1 MSISSLGYV
10 VVEASDLK
18 TWADYAQNILGAES
32 NAVADALELRVD
44 DRAWR
49 IRVEQGP
56 LDDLK
61 SIGFETL
68 NAAAFA
74 DVLARLDG
82 EGVEYTLDAELA
94 KARGVVEL
102 ARFTDPS
109 GVSIE
114 VFYGPTRIFQKPF
127 VSPVGMQGFLTG
139 EQGLG
144 HIVIA
149 VKDDVEYQAF
159 WSKLGFRLS
168 DYIEFEP
175 MPGFQ
180 SKVTFMH
187 CNPRHHTLAFAAVP
201 SPKKIIHLMLQAQ
214 RLDDVGLALD
224 RAKKSGVPVA
234 WDLGR
239 HTNDHMTSFYMLTPS
254 KWEIEYGWGAREI
267 DDATWTVERHDSMSI
282 WGHEL
287 KIKPEDRLNG

>member
-10 VVEASDLK
+10 VVEASNLD
-18 TWADYAQNILGAES
+18 TWSDYARHVLGAES
-32 NAVADALELRVD
+32 NLVGEALELRVD

-49 IRVEQGP
+49 IRVEEGE

-61 SIGFETL
+61 AIGFETL

-74 DVLARLDG
+74 DVLTKLADDG
-82 EGVEYTLDAELA
+82 IEYTLDPDLA

-102 ARFTDPS
+102 ARFSDPAD
-109 GVSIE
+109 VTIE
-114 VFYGPTRIFQKPF
+114 VFYGATRVFQKPF
-127 VSPVGMQGFLTG
+127 VSPVGVQGFVTG

-149 VKDDVEYQAF
+149 VKDDVGYQAF
-159 WSKLGFRLS
+159 WSRLGFRLS
-168 DYIEFEP
+168 DYIEFEAA
-175 MPGFQ
+175 PGFR

-187 CNPRHHTLAFAAVP
+187 CNPRHHSLAFAVVP
-201 SPKKIIHLMLQAQ
+201 APKRIVHLMLQTQ

-224 RAKKSGVPVA
+224 RAKKTGVPVA

-254 KWEIEYGWGAREI
+254 QWEIEYGWGAREI
-267 DDATWTVERHDSMSI
+267 DDDTWTVERHDSMSI

-287 KIKPEDRLNG
+287 KIKLEDRVHG

>member
-1 MSISSLGYV
+1 MSVSSLGYV
-10 VVEASDLK
+10 VVEANDLNAW
-18 TWADYAQNILGAES
+18 TNYARDILGAES
-32 NAVADALELRVD
+32 NQVGDALELRVD

-56 LDDLK
+56 LNDLK
-61 SIGFETL
+61 AIGFETL
-68 NAAAFA
+68 NAAGFA
-74 DVLARLDG
+74 DVLAK
-82 EGVEYTLDAELA
+82 LDAEGVKYTVDLELA
-94 KARGVVEL
+94 RARGVVEL

-109 GVSIE
+109 NVPIE
-114 VFYGPTRIFQKPF
+114 VFYGATSIFQKPF
-127 VSPVGMQGFLTG
+127 VSPVGVQGFITG

-144 HIVIA
+144 HIVVA

-175 MPGFQ
+175 MPGLK

-187 CNPRHHTLAFAAVP
+187 CNPRHHSLAFATVP
-201 SPKKIIHLMLQAQ
+201 SPKRIIHLMLQAQ

-224 RAKKSGVPVA
+224 RAKKTSVPVA

-254 KWEIEYGWGAREI
+254 QWEIEYGWGAREI
-267 DDATWTVERHDSMSI
+267 DDNTWTVERHDSMSI

-287 KIKPEDRLNG
+287 KIKPEDRIHG